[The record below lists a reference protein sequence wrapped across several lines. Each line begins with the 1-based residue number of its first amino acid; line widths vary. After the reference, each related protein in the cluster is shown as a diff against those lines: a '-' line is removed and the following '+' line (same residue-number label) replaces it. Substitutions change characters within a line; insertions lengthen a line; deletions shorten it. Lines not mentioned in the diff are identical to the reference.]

1 MEQIGKRMAAG
12 GLFLDVLLIVLVYLM
27 VFKPGA

>member
-12 GLFLDVLLIVLVYLM
+12 GLFLDVLLIVIVYLM
-27 VFKPGA
+27 VFKPGV

>member
-1 MEQIGKRMAAG
+1 LAAG